1 MHLEKINN
9 LKEFL
14 DLVAKEVPT
23 VSLDRISIYR
33 GHRDIKWKLIPRI
46 ARPPFR
52 VPVAFHLVPGN
63 SRCVER
69 SLYVLFRDFSA
80 SLMPEWVSQGTT
92 REMSWRKL
100 VVAQHHGLPT
110 RLLDWSTNPL
120 VGLFFAVE
128 KDPKCCSCDGD
139 RTRSGRKAAASS
151 EPIQQ
156 KQKKTNCSYS
166 SGEGLHDSAV
176 YVLKN
181 REGFTVAGLA
191 RSKKNGEAPL
201 YRYAETKVGIL
212 WAPHISPRIT
222 AQGSLF
228 TIRKNPAKP
237 IDPDLV
243 IKIPHDK
250 RKDIL
255 RQLDA
260 LNINR
265 RTLFPDMDGLAEYL
279 RWDCRFWHPSRGIDQ
294 DLNPA

>member
-1 MHLEKINN
+1 MQIKTIQNR
-9 LKEFL
+9 KEFL
-14 DLVAKEVPT
+14 DLVAEEVGN

-33 GHRDIKWKLIPRI
+33 GHRDIQWKLIPRI

-52 VPVAFHLVPGN
+52 VPDAFHLDPAN

-80 SLMPEWVSQGTT
+80 SMMPEWVSQGTPK
-92 REMSWRKL
+92 EMSWRKL

-120 VGLFFAVE
+120 VGLFFAVV
-128 KDPKCCSCDGD
+128 D
-139 RTRSGRKAAASS
+139 
-151 EPIQQ
+151 EPEP
-156 KQKKTNCSYS
+156 CRDADAPVCEYS
-166 SGEGLHDSAV
+166 SGAGLHDSAV

-191 RSKKNGEAPL
+191 ANEKNGEAPF
-201 YRYAETKVGIL
+201 YAYDEKKVGIL

-228 TIRKNPAKP
+228 TIRKKPAKP
-237 IDPDLV
+237 IDPDLT
-243 IKIPHDK
+243 IIIPHGQ
-250 RKDIL
+250 RKNIL

-265 RTLFPDMDGLAEYL
+265 RTLFPDMDGLAKYL
-279 RWDCRFWHPSRGIDQ
+279 EWACRFWDPSRGIRI
-294 DLNPA
+294 